1 MRYSEN
7 VNSAFL
13 YMQIQ
18 TQMENSSIGQLTE
31 WFFLC
36 ISILKFIFKNV
47 PTTCTASFLQILYP
61 GGDDELLCPA
71 ERISTWLCY
80 QKWWN
85 TCVN

>member
-31 WFFLC
+31 WFFPMH
-36 ISILKFIFKNV
+36 FYFK
-47 PTTCTASFLQILYP
+47 IY
-61 GGDDELLCPA
+61 
-71 ERISTWLCY
+71 I
-80 QKWWN
+80 
-85 TCVN
+85 